1 MEENNWI
8 TIDPNMGIVEII
20 DTYPE
25 LVTVLTEDY
34 EFHCVN
40 CLFSGMDTLIEGASL
55 HGIEGEDFKDM
66 LKHLEQVINEERTSF
81 LAE

>member
-1 MEENNWI
+1 MEESNWI
-8 TIDPNMGIVEII
+8 KLDPNMGIVELI

-25 LVTVLTEDY
+25 LVNVLTEDY

-55 HGIEGEDFKDM
+55 HGIEGEDFQDM
-66 LKHLEQVINEERTSF
+66 LKHLEQVINEERENI
-81 LAE
+81 LED